1 MRKETRKY
9 YFSVEGE
16 TEKWYL
22 EWLQKTISSDS
33 RSKYNVK
40 FDFKIERDPVSRLKN
55 LSPIGNIEIT
65 HIFDMESEATDHEEG
80 FRSTLERM
88 KEAQRLGKN
97 IVYKLGY
104 SNLTFELWMILH
116 KADCNGGKTNCK
128 KYIPDLN
135 NAYGEKFK
143 DLQEYKNE
151 DNFKKRI
158 LQNLTIEDV
167 ISAVKRSQAIMKVNE
182 EICKLK
188 NHEGYE
194 YYKENPSLTVWE
206 IIDKILRECGIM

>member
-9 YFSVEGE
+9 YFSVEGK
-16 TEKWYL
+16 TEKLYL
-22 EWLQKTISSDS
+22 DWLQNTINSDL

-40 FDFKIERDPVSRLKN
+40 FDSKIERNPVSRVKN

-65 HIFDMESEATDHEEG
+65 HIFDIESEATNHVKG
-80 FRSTLERM
+80 FRKTLERM
-88 KEAQRLGKN
+88 KEVQDLGKN

-104 SNLTFELWMILH
+104 SNLTFELWIILH
-116 KADCNGGKTNCK
+116 KADCNGRKNNCK
-128 KYIPDLN
+128 EYRPDLN

-158 LQNLTIEDV
+158 LQNLTIKDV
-167 ISAVKRSQAIMKVNE
+167 ISAVKRSQAIMDGNKKIYE
-182 EICKLK
+182 LE
-188 NHEGYE
+188 NHKGYE

-206 IIDKILRECGIM
+206 IINKILRECGLM